1 MTRAMKGIARATVA
15 PMAIALSLAWTSALC
30 SCKGKGSWRVG
41 AAPDAAADAQADGAP
56 AEAGP
61 KEGGA
66 TTAAATV
73 EAGPPDDV
81 MPPPTSDELTTR
93 TRHLL
98 EALAQ
103 DDATLAADILFPRDG
118 WIATRDAEDAGKDW
132 ERKINAPFR
141 KTIHRLSRKEKALD
155 QAQSVAIEPGAAL
168 TQVTPRRHG
177 WKKPLWV
184 LTGARVTFVVDGRT
198 HTLSI
203 REMTAWRGAWY
214 VTRLK

>member
-1 MTRAMKGIARATVA
+1 MKGAMKGIARATVA

-41 AAPDAAADAQADGAP
+41 VAPDAAADAQADGAP

-61 KEGGA
+61 KQGGA

-93 TRHLL
+93 ARHLL

-103 DDATLAADILFPRDG
+103 DDATLADDILFPRDG

-132 ERKINAPFR
+132 EKKIHAPFR
-141 KTIHRLSRKEKALD
+141 KTIHRLSRKEKGLD

-168 TQVTPRRHG
+168 TQVTPKRHG

-184 LTGARVTFVVDGRT
+184 LTGARVSFVVDGRT
-198 HTLSI
+198 RTLSI